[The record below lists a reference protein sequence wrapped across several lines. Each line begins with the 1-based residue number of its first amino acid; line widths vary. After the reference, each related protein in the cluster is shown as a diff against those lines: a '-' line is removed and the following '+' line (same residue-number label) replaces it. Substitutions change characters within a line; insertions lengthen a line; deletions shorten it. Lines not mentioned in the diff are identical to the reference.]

1 MFYSFPVAVFSMS
14 LSPKAGM
21 RVSACFVKPRRKV
34 VLIKLTK
41 TLRGVRLCPREKMFP
56 GPGDFSL
63 FKECEGEKQA
73 NRRRAV
79 VDNSR
84 NRRTNVNRLCLTLVQ
99 LPLSLGILWGLVPGP
114 HGYWIFADA
123 QALHIKQHYICV

>member
-1 MFYSFPVAVFSMS
+1 MFYSFPVAVFSLS
-14 LSPKAGM
+14 LSLKVGM
-21 RVSACFVKPRRKV
+21 RASACFVKPRRKV

-41 TLRGVRLCPREKMFP
+41 TQRGIHLCPREKVFP

-73 NRRRAV
+73 NRCGAV
-79 VDNSR
+79 VDNSC
-84 NRRTNVNRLCLTLVQ
+84 NRRTNANRLCLTLVQ

-114 HGYWIFADA
+114 HGYWIFTDA
-123 QALHIKQHYICV
+123 QALHIKQCHICV